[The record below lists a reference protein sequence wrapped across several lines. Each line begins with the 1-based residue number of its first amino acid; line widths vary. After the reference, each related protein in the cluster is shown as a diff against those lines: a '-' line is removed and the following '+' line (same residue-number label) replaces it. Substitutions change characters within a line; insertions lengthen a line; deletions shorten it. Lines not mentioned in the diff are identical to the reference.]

1 VSPKKVQ
8 TRRAQPGEGRGRR
21 QVAEKYLEVASLID
35 SEDGTAIN
43 VCVGVAVLAGI
54 AAADAICAAALGER
68 YSGPDHEAAVDVLS
82 RVDSKLGKQLRDL
95 VTLKTTSHYGFGLL
109 TPSQRKSA
117 LRSATALVANARL
130 RQP

>member
-1 VSPKKVQ
+1 MSPTKVQ
-8 TRRAQPGEGRGRR
+8 TSASKPGEGAGRR
-21 QVAEKYLEVASLID
+21 RVAEKYLEVADLID
-35 SEDGTAIN
+35 AEDGAAIN

-68 YSGPDHEAAVDVLS
+68 YSGPDHDVAVEVLS

-95 VTLKTTSHYGFGLL
+95 VALKSLSHYGFNLL
-109 TPSQRKSA
+109 TSAQRKTA
-117 LRSATALVANARL
+117 LRCAASLVAEARL

>member
-1 VSPKKVQ
+1 MSPKKVQ
-8 TRRAQPGEGRGRR
+8 TRGAQPGEGRGRR

-35 SEDGTAIN
+35 SEDGAAIN

-68 YSGPDHEAAVDVLS
+68 YSGPDHEVAVEVLS

-109 TPSQRKSA
+109 QRKSA
-117 LRSATALVANARL
+117 LRCANALVPNARR

>member
-1 VSPKKVQ
+1 LSPKKVQ
-8 TRRAQPGEGRGRR
+8 TRRVQPGEGRGRR

-68 YSGPDHEAAVDVLS
+68 YSGPDHDIAVEVLS

-95 VTLKTTSHYGFGLL
+95 VTLKTTSHYGFSLL
-109 TPSQRKSA
+109 TPSQRKTA
-117 LRSATALVANARL
+117 IRCATALVADARL

>member
-1 VSPKKVQ
+1 MSPKKVQ
-8 TRRAQPGEGRGRR
+8 TRKAQPGEGRGRR

-68 YSGPDHEAAVDVLS
+68 YSGPDHDVAVEVLS
-82 RVDSKLGKQLRDL
+82 R
-95 VTLKTTSHYGFGLL
+95 
-109 TPSQRKSA
+109 
-117 LRSATALVANARL
+117 
-130 RQP
+130 

>member
-1 VSPKKVQ
+1 MSPKKVQ
-8 TRRAQPGEGRGRR
+8 TRRVRPGEGRGRR
-21 QVAEKYLEVASLID
+21 QVAEKYLEVAGLID

-68 YSGPDHEAAVDVLS
+68 YSGPDHDVAVEILS

-117 LRSATALVANARL
+117 VRCATALVANARL

>member
-1 VSPKKVQ
+1 MSPKKVQ
-8 TRRAQPGEGRGRR
+8 TTRVQPGEGRGRR

-35 SEDGTAIN
+35 SEDGAAIN

-68 YSGPDHEAAVDVLS
+68 YSGPDHEVAVEVLT
-82 RVDSKLGKQLRDL
+82 RVDAKLGKQLRDL
-95 VTLKTTSHYGFGLL
+95 VTMKTTSHYGFGLL
-109 TPSQRKSA
+109 TASQRKAA
-117 LRSATALVANARL
+117 LRCATALVADARL

>member
-1 VSPKKVQ
+1 MSPKKVQ

-68 YSGPDHEAAVDVLS
+68 YSGPDHEVAVEVLS
-82 RVDSKLGKQLRDL
+82 RVDAKLGKQLRDL

-109 TPSQRKSA
+109 TPSQRKTA
-117 LRSATALVANARL
+117 IRCATALVANARL

>member
-1 VSPKKVQ
+1 MSPKKVQ
-8 TRRAQPGEGRGRR
+8 TRKVQPGEGRGRR

-68 YSGPDHEAAVDVLS
+68 YSGPDHDVAVEVLS
-82 RVDSKLGKQLRDL
+82 RVDAKLGKQLRDL

-109 TPSQRKSA
+109 TPSQRKTA
-117 LRSATALVANARL
+117 VRCATALVANARL